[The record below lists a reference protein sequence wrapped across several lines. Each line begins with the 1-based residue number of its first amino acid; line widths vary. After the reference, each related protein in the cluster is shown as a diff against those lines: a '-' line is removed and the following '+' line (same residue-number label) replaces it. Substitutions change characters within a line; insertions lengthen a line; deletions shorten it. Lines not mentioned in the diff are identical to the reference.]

1 MLQNFVMKLKESA
14 TMGAYM
20 GKTKEEI
27 YGGCTE
33 QID

>member
-1 MLQNFVMKLKESA
+1 MKLKESV

-20 GKTKEEI
+20 GKTKEEL
-27 YGGCTE
+27 YAGCIE